1 MSTLRACS
9 QILRSVQRIRHNN
22 EDSEEQSLSPPSQKA
37 AVFSTLAMN
46 HYRLE
51 YRNFKE
57 EYSYTSANMPET
69 LSNRTR
75 PLFSSTN
82 ARGVV
87 GILLAGSALIT
98 FILSELVASRSESFF
113 DHCCLPAPAEH
124 GHRQLAGIVESES
137 SDIILSIPSPEES
150 TFDPLF
156 YMSDVSNSFDG
167 VWARPYKPWWFD
179 HAPVS
184 NSTAYN
190 GRAHRGAAG
199 RGAHPIPCLLPEP
212 NWSSARVQ
220 DTPTSTG
227 LLFLKPYKTA
237 SSTGAGI
244 HLRIARN
251 AARRRHLEIQSA
263 STELSNASQSN
274 DILGFNQPW
283 PICKVRMSH
292 GPFHRP
298 AHLLG
303 YGKQYF
309 R

>member
-9 QILRSVQRIRHNN
+9 QILRSVQRIRHND

-57 EYSYTSANMPET
+57 ECSYSAANTHDT
-69 LSNRTR
+69 LPNRTR

-98 FILSELVASRSESFF
+98 FILSELVANRSESFF

-124 GHRQLAGIVESES
+124 GHRLLAGIVESEP
-137 SDIILSIPSPEES
+137 SDIILSIPSPEET

-156 YMSDVSNSFDG
+156 YRSDVSNSFDG

-179 HAPVS
+179 RAPVS
-184 NSTAYN
+184 NGSAYN
-190 GRAHRGAAG
+190 GRP
-199 RGAHPIPCLLPEP
+199 AHPIPCLLPEP

-251 AARRRHLEIQSA
+251 AARRRHQSA
-263 STELSNASQSN
+263 STELSNASHSN
-274 DILGFNQPW
+274 DTLGFNQPW

-303 YGKQYF
+303 YGKQ
-309 R
+309 